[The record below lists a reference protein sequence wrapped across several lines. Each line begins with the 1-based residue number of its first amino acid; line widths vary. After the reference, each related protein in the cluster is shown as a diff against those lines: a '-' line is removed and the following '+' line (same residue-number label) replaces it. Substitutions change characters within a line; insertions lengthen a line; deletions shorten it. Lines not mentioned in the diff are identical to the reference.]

1 MDRKAVFEEKLRAL
15 IKEKGHNG
23 TIFPTSQGDQII
35 TDILRIQSDGPKSA
49 RDYNLKNRYGVLKSG
64 EENKL
69 IRLGKN
75 EAIRCIAFIEEIEAQ
90 NKWANVTQ
98 EACHLFLTFC
108 EECHKKRARK
118 LPKSL
123 FVKPLVSTNLM
134 SRSQVDLINFQTM
147 RDGDFKY
154 IMTYLNH
161 FTKFCILSPLKSK
174 RAEEVASKL
183 LEIFLTFGAP
193 SILQSD
199 NGREFSNAII
209 AELKTYWPELKLV
222 TGRPRHPQSQGAVER
237 LNGVVQD
244 KLAIW
249 MRENGCKRWSM
260 GLKFVQWQINVSVH
274 ETTGQSPFK
283 VTFGEEPRIG
293 LESYILPKSLVDA
306 AKTEELIEEFLTSHE
321 ANNEDSLNRDGKN
334 YDENESSIMK
344 HLPETFIKARKEAAL
359 GQTRAAAKM
368 TRRTKKMLIP
378 LKIGQNCTVR
388 VPDVDRGPAD
398 PKNFLV
404 VVMAEC
410 EGLYTVGCREGK
422 LASKFTA
429 ADLQVISE
437 NLLSID
443 EVPDTEIPLRTAVIK
458 ATGGQGYIKCMCL
471 SCCSSGRCSC
481 SRKRVLCNS
490 RCHPGKSCNNI

>member
-1 MDRKAVFEEKLRAL
+1 
-15 IKEKGHNG
+15 
-23 TIFPTSQGDQII
+23 
-35 TDILRIQSDGPKSA
+35 
-49 RDYNLKNRYGVLKSG
+49 
-64 EENKL
+64 
-69 IRLGKN
+69 
-75 EAIRCIAFIEEIEAQ
+75 
-90 NKWANVTQ
+90 
-98 EACHLFLTFC
+98 
-108 EECHKKRARK
+108 
-118 LPKSL
+118 
-123 FVKPLVSTNLM
+123 
-134 SRSQVDLINFQTM
+134 
-147 RDGDFKY
+147 
-154 IMTYLNH
+154 
-161 FTKFCILSPLKSK
+161 
-174 RAEEVASKL
+174 
-183 LEIFLTFGAP
+183 
-193 SILQSD
+193 
-199 NGREFSNAII
+199 
-209 AELKTYWPELKLV
+209 
-222 TGRPRHPQSQGAVER
+222 
-237 LNGVVQD
+237 
-244 KLAIW
+244 

-306 AKTEELIEEFLTSHE
+306 AKTEELIEEFFTSHE

-378 LKIGQNCTVR
+378 LKIGQNCTVT

-437 NLLSID
+437 NILSID
-443 EVPDTEIPLRTAVIK
+443 EVPDTEIPLRTAVTK
-458 ATGGQGYIKCMCL
+458 ATGGQGYVKCMCL
-471 SCCSSGRCSC
+471 SGCSSGRCSC